1 MKAEANIVSASVTQC
16 NIKTKLVKPRLH
28 DDDDGDDSDEEES
41 KEVPPVLLLDTI

>member
-28 DDDDGDDSDEEES
+28 DDDDGDDDEDGKTKGS
-41 KEVPPVLLLDTI
+41 SLAGVCD